1 MKKYKNILLGL
12 TILIIGMGS
21 FYLNF
26 ITVFKK
32 SEPSP
37 TLKEEIPP
45 AEEKKESLEQLIFPS
60 EKEEPQQYAHLGDT
74 PLSAPPTGP
83 GSSRP
88 LISRPRN
95 APTHISKKIT
105 SKERENVPKKRPPP
119 KAKPAPVVEEKE
131 KEKEKEKDVSAFA
144 PVDLAKP
151 ALVSEPVV
159 TVSLTGRLIA
169 YFDIEKILSWAAN
182 IITIVTGVLLILR
195 RRKED

>member
-1 MKKYKNILLGL
+1 
-12 TILIIGMGS
+12 MGS

-105 SKERENVPKKRPPP
+105 SKERENAPKKRPPP
-119 KAKPAPVVEEKE
+119 KSKPAPVAE
-131 KEKEKEKDVSAFA
+131 EKEKDVSAFA

-159 TVSLTGRLIA
+159 TASLTTKLVA

-182 IITIVTGVLLILR
+182 IITIVTGVLIILR

>member
-12 TILIIGMGS
+12 TIITIGMGS

-105 SKERENVPKKRPPP
+105 SKERENVPKKRPPKP
-119 KAKPAPVVEEKE
+119 KPVPVVEEKE
-131 KEKEKEKDVSAFA
+131 KDVSASA

>member
-12 TILIIGMGS
+12 TIITIGMGS

-119 KAKPAPVVEEKE
+119 KSKPAPVAE
-131 KEKEKEKDVSAFA
+131 EKEKDVSAFA